1 MQKADAVPY
10 ERGQEFFYN
19 SMLKWVTV
27 DQKAEIIVG
36 TTDGYVSCIIIR
48 KIIN

>member
-10 ERGQEFFYN
+10 ERGQELFQN
-19 SMLKWVTV
+19 PMLKWVTV

-36 TTDGYVSCIIIR
+36 TLDGYVSCIIIR
-48 KIIN
+48 KILN